1 MDVREKLL
9 KQSEHMKGQEREE
22 YIDFLRRLFDS
33 SDNFDGKQPES
44 KELQKNLVSA
54 IMKLD
59 YQKQISLWEELTERG
74 LITG

>member
-1 MDVREKLL
+1 MDVRERLL
-9 KQSEHMKGQEREE
+9 KKSQQMEGREREE
-22 YIDFLRRLFDS
+22 YIDFLNRLFESVDR
-33 SDNFDGKQPES
+33 FDGKQPES
-44 KELQKNLVSA
+44 KELQKNLVCA